1 MKIVNSSIKKVDS
14 LGIITGKPLY
24 TDDLSLNNNI
34 LIIKLLR
41 SPHAFAEILEIDTSI
56 AKKIPGVI
64 EIYTYKD
71 VPNTKFTLAGQSYPE
86 PSPYDR
92 KILENCVRYVGDPV
106 AIIAAV
112 DEKTAIKAMRLIK
125 VKYKVL
131 EPVLDYEKALDNKS
145 IVHKE
150 KAFTNYDIGYDNN
163 RNLASRISMEKP
175 GVKEGFEE
183 SDVIIERTYRTQAQ
197 MHGMM
202 ETQRA
207 MTYMDENNRLVVITS
222 TQVPFHVRRHLARA
236 LEISPSMIRVI
247 KPRIGGGFGAKQT
260 ATMEM
265 YSAFV
270 TLKTGKPAKHIF
282 TREEACTCSTTR
294 HSMTIKI
301 KIGSDKI
308 GNIKAMDIDVISNA
322 GAYGEHAPTVTPLIA
337 YKSFPLYAKVP
348 MKFKA
353 DVVYSNTIVAG
364 AFRGYGATQGAFA
377 IESII
382 NELAKK
388 LEIDETEIRMKNL
401 VETNLEIIE
410 NEDKTITLGN
420 NYISGN
426 IKKCIELGKKQ
437 FDWDFKRTKR
447 EVAPGIYRA
456 AGMAVTMQGSGIA
469 GLDTASATIKLN
481 EVGHF
486 TLMVGATDMGQGSD
500 TVLSQMA
507 AEILEVPMSKIVI
520 HSADTDTCPFDP
532 GAYASSGTYVSGNAV
547 LLAAKKMKEKILEEA
562 SIQMNESIEKLEYFG
577 SYIESTSGKKL
588 ELDILANKSISF
600 ERQNQITVTETWGGK
615 TSPPPF
621 IASFAEVEIDI
632 ETGEI
637 KIINFLSVVDC
648 GLRINP
654 NLARVQVEGGIA
666 QGIGLAL
673 HEDVQ
678 YTEKG
683 KVKNNTFMQYKMPGR
698 KDIGTGIEVLFND
711 SLEITGP
718 LGAKSIGEVVVNSPA
733 PAIADAICNIT
744 GFRGRKLPIT
754 SEKIF
759 FHLKNHSKF

>member
-1 MKIVNSSIKKVDS
+1 MNSSIKKVDS

-34 LIIKLLR
+34 AIVKLLR
-41 SPHAFAEILEIDTSI
+41 SPHAFAEIEEIDVSI
-56 AKKIPGVI
+56 AKKIPGII

-92 KILENCVRYVGDPV
+92 KILEKTLRYIGDPV
-106 AIIAAV
+106 AIVVAI
-112 DEKTAIKAMRLIK
+112 DEKTSMKAMSLIK
-125 VKYKVL
+125 VKYQVL
-131 EPVLDYEKALDNKS
+131 LPVLDYEKALDS
-145 IVHKE
+145 DIIIHKE
-150 KAFTNYDIGYDNN
+150 KAFTNYNIGYDNT
-163 RNLASRISMEKP
+163 RNLASSVSMEKP
-175 GVKEGFEE
+175 GVEEGFEK

-207 MTYMDENNRLVVITS
+207 MSYMDENNRLVVISS
-222 TQVPFHVRRHLARA
+222 TQIPFHVRRHLARA
-236 LEISPSMIRVI
+236 LEISPSLIRVI

-265 YSAFV
+265 YCAFV

-294 HSMTIKI
+294 HSMRIKI
-301 KIGSDKI
+301 KIGSDKV
-308 GNIKAMDIDVISNA
+308 GNIKAIDINTISNA

-348 MKFKA
+348 MKFRA
-353 DVVYSNTIVAG
+353 DIVYSNTMVAG

-388 LEIDETEIRMKNL
+388 LKIDETEIRMKNL
-401 VETNLEIIE
+401 VETNSEIIK
-410 NEDKTITLGN
+410 NEDESISLGK
-420 NYISGN
+420 NYVSGD
-426 IKKCIELGKKQ
+426 IKKCIEIGKKQ
-437 FDWDFKRTKR
+437 FNWDLKREKR
-447 EVAPGIYRA
+447 EVAPGIYRG

-469 GLDTASATIKLN
+469 GLDTAAATIKLN

-500 TVLSQMA
+500 TVLSQIA

-520 HSADTDTCPFDP
+520 RSADTDTCPFDP
-532 GAYASSGTYVSGNAV
+532 GAYASSGTYVTGNAV
-547 LLAAKKMKEKILEEA
+547 LLAGKKMKEKILEEA
-562 SIQMNESIEKLEYFG
+562 SIQMNEKIDDLKYFG
-577 SYIESTSGKKL
+577 DYIESTSGKKI
-588 ELDILANKSISF
+588 ELDVLANNSISF
-600 ERQNQITVTETWGGK
+600 ARQNQITVTATWGGK

-621 IASFAEVEIDI
+621 IASFAEVEIDSA
-632 ETGEI
+632 TGEV

-648 GLRINP
+648 GLRVNP

-673 HEDVQ
+673 YEDVQ

-683 KVKNNTFMQYKMPGR
+683 KVKNNTFMQYKIPGR
-698 KDIGTGIEVLFND
+698 KDIGTGIEVLFSD
-711 SLEITGP
+711 SIEATGP

-733 PAIADAICNIT
+733 PAIADAIYNVT
-744 GFRGRKLPIT
+744 GYRGRQLPIT
-754 SEKIF
+754 SEKIYF
-759 FHLKNHSKF
+759 YLKNHSKF